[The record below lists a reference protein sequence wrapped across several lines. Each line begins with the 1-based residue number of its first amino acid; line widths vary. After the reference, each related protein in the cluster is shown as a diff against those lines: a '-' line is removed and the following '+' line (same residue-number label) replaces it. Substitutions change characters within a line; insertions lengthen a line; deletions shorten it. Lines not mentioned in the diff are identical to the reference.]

1 MRALLHNPGQASLFS
16 GQPPAGLELV
26 PVERAA
32 LEASA
37 TRLAQNDQLPVFLA
51 GLPDGAMLRQLRS
64 VGFAGPVIVLME
76 TVSALQTAD
85 LIYAGADDVVSL
97 PVAGC
102 ELMARVTAVSRRL
115 HGISAGALSVG
126 ALEFYLDGR
135 HPRLHGEEIRLS
147 AREYDIMRHLML
159 NVQRVVAKDAIYDAL
174 YALCALPPF
183 DKIIDVYICR
193 LRAKLTKVRPGCGA
207 YIETVPGRGYRMTA
221 PVLQAA

>member
-1 MRALLHNPGQASLFS
+1 MRALLYNPGQAGLFS
-16 GQPPAGLELV
+16 GQPPAGLELI

-37 TRLAQNDQLPVFLA
+37 TRLARNDQLPVFLA
-51 GLPDGAMLRQLRS
+51 GPADSAMLRQLRS
-64 VGFAGPVIVLME
+64 LGFTGPVLVLMPG
-76 TVSALQTAD
+76 VSALQTAD
-85 LIYAGADDVVSL
+85 LIYAGADDVLAL

-102 ELMARVTAVSRRL
+102 ELMARVAAVSRRL
-115 HGISAGALSVG
+115 HGVSAGALTVG

-159 NVQRVVAKDAIYDAL
+159 NAQRVVAKEAIYDAL

-193 LRAKLTKVRPGCGA
+193 LRAKMTRIRPGCGA
-207 YIETVPGRGYRMTA
+207 YIETVPGRGYRMTVPA
-221 PVLQAA
+221 LQAA